1 MSQLFPLMFNTD
13 LRIFVVQQPFTDASE
28 DSIAI
33 LNTVHAVEDRQ
44 RLMQHVF
51 LRFLRLFGMMGFVV
65 VIRVL
70 DLHLLSLNDKFNLLI
85 LFLGKLFL
93 WHDDFLRHGI
103 CLLHLIVLFLGII
116 LLLLLRLLFND

>member
-1 MSQLFPLMFNTD
+1 MHEIIGRIAFLSQLFPLMFNTD
-13 LRIFVVQQPFTDASE
+13 LRIFVVQQPFTDTSE

-70 DLHLLSLNDKFNLLI
+70 DLHMLNLNDRFNLLI
-85 LFLGKLFL
+85 FFLGKLFL
-93 WHDDFLRHGI
+93 WYGNFLGHSI
-103 CLLHLIVLFLGII
+103 CLYSISYPNKCIG
-116 LLLLLRLLFND
+116 N